1 MVFDKPAKCAKQRSY
16 YESRNTGFC
25 VFVFSS
31 SYEKF
36 ITGFSPTGLW
46 TDLKA
51 MSEQEE
57 NTTPGDGTQTTES
70 ENDQENTPEDVSVHI
85 VFMRV
90 KAADITAHLRCKY
103 WWNSPYNMFIHHLL
117 LNVSEVY
124 HLFFRSH
131 SLFNVM

>member
-1 MVFDKPAKCAKQRSY
+1 MAFDKPAKCVKHWSY
-16 YESRNTGFC
+16 YERRNIGFC

-36 ITGFSPTGLW
+36 ITVFSPTGLW

-57 NTTPGDGTQTTES
+57 NTTPCGGTQTTES

-90 KAADITAHLRCKY
+90 KVADITAHLRYKY
-103 WWNSPYNMFIHHLL
+103 W
-117 LNVSEVY
+117 
-124 HLFFRSH
+124 
-131 SLFNVM
+131 